1 MIPEIIEA
9 FRKKEQIENVYENK
23 YHTNS
28 PIHVKADFQTVPGEF
43 ICYLG
48 EQDVYK
54 RQPLIALSLMLFVL
68 IYFPCIAT
76 ISAIVNESGSWKW
89 GIFVIVYT
97 CVLAWI
103 VSFVVYQTGSLFI
116 NLIN

>member
-1 MIPEIIEA
+1 MTNKHSVIILNHYPFQYYSKSGNTFLRDGDFVHSWHMIPEIIEA

-48 EQDVYK
+48 EHAHLTTQ
-54 RQPLIALSLMLFVL
+54 F
-68 IYFPCIAT
+68 
-76 ISAIVNESGSWKW
+76 
-89 GIFVIVYT
+89 
-97 CVLAWI
+97 
-103 VSFVVYQTGSLFI
+103 
-116 NLIN
+116 